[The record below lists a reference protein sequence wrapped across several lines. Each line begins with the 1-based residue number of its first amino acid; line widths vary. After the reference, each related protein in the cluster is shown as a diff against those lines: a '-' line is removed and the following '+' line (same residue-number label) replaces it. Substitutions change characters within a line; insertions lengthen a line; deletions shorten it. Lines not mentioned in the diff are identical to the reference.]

1 MDPLVA
7 GAASAGINAIGSIAS
22 NLFGQKMSYKN
33 NVKLM
38 NHQNNLAR
46 ENAVFAN
53 NMAIANWQMEN
64 EYNTPANQM
73 KRLQEAGL
81 NPNLVYGNGA
91 DATAGQIGKVGAP
104 QAPNAPYQDYQFGL
118 ERMGSDALRAYQQ
131 AQQIDIQDKLAQSQV
146 DYQNAQT
153 ANTIQ
158 DTINKQTANAGML
171 ISNDHNMWRYNYDQ
185 EMRDVFAGTLRA
197 QLAGIEKNTEFLNAR
212 IDETN
217 ANTALLGSKA
227 AETNANIE
235 LIQARTGL
243 TREQAVVARAQ
254 INLIVEQSA
263 TEHLRAN
270 GIRISNREN
279 SSAYELRIQALQQ
292 SLAESL
298 RRTEHYG
305 IRIDLDRARQRYQQ
319 IVNSHEARI
328 NEGSSVFGITPTTNL
343 NQIPSAVIN
352 DAAVTINRLFR

>member
-1 MDPLVA
+1 MPPLEVA
-7 GAASAGINAIGSIAS
+7 AASAGINAIGSIAS

-53 NMAIANWQMEN
+53 QMSIANWQMEN

-185 EMRDVFAGTLRA
+185 EMRDVFTGTLRA
-197 QLAGIEKNTEFLNAR
+197 QLAGILKNTEFLNAR

-235 LIQARTGL
+235 LIRARTGL
-243 TREQAVVARAQ
+243 TREQCVLVQAQVRNTIVQTIGQDLSNSLDQATYNDRVNLMTQAVTSSLIRNERGFIGIDIDRAQ
-254 INLIVEQSA
+254 
-263 TEHLRAN
+263 
-270 GIRISNREN
+270 
-279 SSAYELRIQALQQ
+279 LQY
-292 SLAESL
+292 
-298 RRTEHYG
+298 RR
-305 IRIDLDRARQRYQQ
+305 L
-319 IVNSHEARI
+319 VNSWEEYEQTNARGTGVRTTTKI
-328 NEGSSVFGITPTTNL
+328 NELPAAAIHSLSMTL
-343 NQIPSAVIN
+343 N
-352 DAAVTINRLFR
+352 RMFR